1 MEHTATPSDLLS
13 DFEKDDMVMDKET
26 LKEIDALSEK
36 PLPKRVRNM
45 EIVVFILYFTSL
57 NKLHVTI
64 LTEPYTSKHTK
75 YFKKN

>member
-36 PLPKRVRNM
+36 PLQKRARDM
-45 EIVVFILYFTSL
+45 EIVVFTLYFTSL
-57 NKLHVTI
+57 NKLHVTT
-64 LTEPYTSKHTK
+64 LSEPYTSNHTK
-75 YFKKN
+75 SFKKN